1 MPSVSAM
8 RSWVNLC
15 ARRSSRSD
23 ISSAMSWAARRA
35 IFLRRAGL
43 MALIFWFKVFIGS
56 LADAYV
62 VPSKP
67 TRPILRSPAGV
78 SDGPDGHYGFLFRI
92 DDSKRE
98 SPEQKSPGV
107 VLADRPAIRGFTD
120 CVDGSIQFFDEVRS
134 RLGAALPIPGDCA
147 PNICD
152 CALVVLN
159 TLSAHSPWP
168 RVRDAVVPK
177 GRSRPCP
184 FSDLRFCERLP
195 HPKPLARIH
204 S

>member
-15 ARRSSRSD
+15 ARRSSRSE
-23 ISSAMSWAARRA
+23 ISLAMSWAARRA

-56 LADAYV
+56 LADAYA

-107 VLADRPAIRGFTD
+107 VLADRTSG
-120 CVDGSIQFFDEVRS
+120 
-134 RLGAALPIPGDCA
+134 PGLHGLCRRIDS
-147 PNICD
+147 
-152 CALVVLN
+152 VL
-159 TLSAHSPWP
+159 
-168 RVRDAVVPK
+168 R
-177 GRSRPCP
+177 
-184 FSDLRFCERLP
+184 
-195 HPKPLARIH
+195 
-204 S
+204 

>member
-1 MPSVSAM
+1 M

-23 ISSAMSWAARRA
+23 ISSAMSWARRA

-56 LADAYV
+56 FADAYV

-107 VLADRPAIRGFTD
+107 VLADRTAGPVGKNNTRRFLLWRFPFTIIYSEQE
-120 CVDGSIQFFDEVRS
+120 SIVTIW
-134 RLGAALPIPGDCA
+134 A
-147 PNICD
+147 
-152 CALVVLN
+152 V
-159 TLSAHSPWP
+159 AH
-168 RVRDAVVPK
+168 A
-177 GRSRPCP
+177 
-184 FSDLRFCERLP
+184 
-195 HPKPLARIH
+195 
-204 S
+204 

>member
-1 MPSVSAM
+1 MVTMDSCSE
-8 RSWVNLC
+8 
-15 ARRSSRSD
+15 
-23 ISSAMSWAARRA
+23 
-35 IFLRRAGL
+35 
-43 MALIFWFKVFIGS
+43 
-56 LADAYV
+56 Y
-62 VPSKP
+62 
-67 TRPILRSPAGV
+67 
-78 SDGPDGHYGFLFRI
+78 

-107 VLADRPAIRGFTD
+107 VLADRPAVRGFTD

-159 TLSAHSPWP
+159 TPSAHSPWP

-177 GRSRPCP
+177 GRSPPCP
-184 FSDLRFCERLP
+184 FSDLRFRSEERRGGKERRSRWSP
-195 HPKPLARIH
+195 YH
-204 S
+204 